1 MIREVFEKGV
11 ASIVARYLLEGSA
24 DAVLERVAK
33 AGVLTPDQLER
44 LRHDSIAH
52 LQHVRDEGAPY
63 AQVVLQALQEAG
75 KVLPL
80 GAVTTAAASAVSA
93 APWRSWAATA
103 TRVALDVAARSA
115 AEAAARVQQAAT
127 VAAEAD
133 AALRARASDPAA
145 PTAQGVTGGSDAEV
159 GG

>member
-1 MIREVFEKGV
+1 VIREVFEKGV

-93 APWRSWAATA
+93 APWRSWAA
-103 TRVALDVAARSA
+103 
-115 AEAAARVQQAAT
+115 AARVQQAAT